1 MNKNININVAER
13 LVIDAKESITNVGTK
28 VEGALT
34 TAKTYTDTEISK
46 LVGDGRVSI
55 EVIRD
60 FICNR
65 PRANVK
71 EIVYA
76 HWEKADGMGY
86 YRCSHCKTVDNK
98 YYQPEYCPHCG
109 AEMSEVI
116 E

>member
-1 MNKNININVAER
+1 MIEYINLDDMLEQFDKRA
-13 LVIDAKESITNVGTK
+13 
-28 VEGALT
+28 
-34 TAKTYTDTEISK
+34 SK
-46 LVGDGRVSI
+46 LVGDRRISVESMR
-55 EVIRD
+55 E
-60 FICNR
+60 FIVNR

-86 YRCSHCKTVDNK
+86 YRCSHCKTVDDK

-109 AEMSEVI
+109 AEMSEVV